1 MLRICTSSEE
11 RCAHFGDIYC
21 YASDDCEADLEA
33 KRADVILAR
42 GEPGNDSADVTRRH
56 FVTLATLRPTFAVA
70 VVETNRNAF
79 PRSIDELYRRSSCHS
94 VFGDVSGWA
103 APLAAIRR
111 RGLLGDEQSSPMRG
125 GNETTHYHTLANHDQ
140 LVPNDIEAALAFFGR
155 DICAPGRARHAS
167 AAFVNYQDG
176 ICDGCAGD
184 CSADATR
191 EPYFGDEGA
200 LRCLSAGGDVAFL
213 DSAALLSPSLP
224 PSTATTNLPS
234 PSLYKGLADRLSS
247 SHALLCSDG
256 GYLELPPASNAD
268 ERQAAIEACNLGA
281 VPSESLV
288 VLAGSASGRQW
299 MWRRH
304 LVTVAEHF
312 LATERINSATRL
324 FWEDVSFTNS
334 SVGKEI
340 DPYDQYRHVMHDLV
354 AVPYTIGVSERLSRK
369 CSLPACARMTELGS
383 VSK

>member
-1 MLRICTSSEE
+1 MVVLVISS
-11 RCAHFGDIYC
+11 
-21 YASDDCEADLEA
+21 
-33 KRADVILAR
+33 DV
-42 GEPGNDSADVTRRH
+42 
-56 FVTLATLRPTFAVA
+56 
-70 VVETNRNAF
+70 
-79 PRSIDELYRRSSCHS
+79 
-94 VFGDVSGWA
+94 
-103 APLAAIRR
+103 
-111 RGLLGDEQSSPMRG
+111 
-125 GNETTHYHTLANHDQ
+125 
-140 LVPNDIEAALAFFGR
+140 
-155 DICAPGRARHAS
+155 
-167 AAFVNYQDG
+167 
-176 ICDGCAGD
+176 
-184 CSADATR
+184 TR

-312 LATERINSATRL
+312 LQPRELTQRRDYFGKMCHLLIL
-324 FWEDVSFTNS
+324 PWE
-334 SVGKEI
+334 KI
-340 DPYDQYRHVMHDLV
+340 DPYDQYRHVMHDLQCHT
-354 AVPYTIGVSERLSRK
+354 P
-369 CSLPACARMTELGS
+369 S
-383 VSK
+383 VSVNALTEMQLTCAPV